1 MFLLT
6 RAQEVH
12 SNQLEFTI
20 QDARNLSLGS
30 IFGRL
35 ERNKQ
40 SLNVLEY
47 SLSQTSIERVSADVQ
62 LHCYLECS

>member
-47 SLSQTSIERVSADVQ
+47 SLSQTSIERVSADIQ
-62 LHCYLECS
+62 LIVS

>member
-1 MFLLT
+1 M
-6 RAQEVH
+6 H

-40 SLNVLEY
+40 SLNILEY
-47 SLSQTSIERVSADVQ
+47 SLSQTSIERVSADIQ
-62 LHCYLECS
+62 LIVS